1 MKRYLILIP
10 VAILMLASGL
20 LVACGQKANS
30 TEIYQNDQYGYSF
43 GIPKTWT
50 TTINEEE
57 IGHTATFAP
66 THNQMEIIVKVSS
79 EEALNNSYSEARS
92 LGIDVEGM
100 TPLELVVRYRAT
112 ELINLGETVRR
123 IDWSEHAVT
132 TFTLIEAK
140 DWKSWVKTCYIV
152 DIGNF
157 YIIEFKVLGYSES
170 EFEEYRNQ
178 VNEICKSFHIE
189 GSVEANYLVTYP
201 EVIK

>member
-1 MKRYLILIP
+1 MKRYLLLMV
-10 VAILMLASGL
+10 VAILVMTSTV
-20 LVACGQKANS
+20 LVACGQKASS

-66 THNQMEIIVKVSS
+66 PHNQMEITVKVSS

-92 LGIDVEGM
+92 RGVDVEGM
-100 TPLELVVRYRAT
+100 TPLELVVRYHAT

-132 TFTLIEAK
+132 TFALIEAK

-152 DIGNF
+152 DNGNF
-157 YIIEFKVLGYSES
+157 YIITFKVLGYSDS

-178 VNEICKSFHIE
+178 INEICKSFHIE
-189 GSVEANYLVTYP
+189 GSTVINLP
-201 EVIK
+201 EGKTIFDF